1 MTAITKR
8 QMLAGMAGGALGGLA
23 AAPVAAQDLSPYERE
38 LHDAAKAKPEV
49 TWYTG
54 QMQAE
59 PSEAAAAAFGVRF
72 PGLKVNVVRS
82 TSQVAFQR
90 LSQDMRA
97 GVAQCDVFSSTDY
110 SHAAFL
116 KREGKLL
123 QYRPKNADGL
133 LDVIRDFDRDNF
145 FQVTY
150 LGVYMLAR
158 QSAKVSEAD
167 APRTWK
173 DLLDPKWRDAL
184 AVGHPGFSG
193 AIGLWCISMRKMYGW
208 DYFKALEKNRPQIG
222 RSSADPVTTINVGE
236 RIVGVCIPSVT
247 TLLSA
252 SRGNPL
258 TLIYPSDGTLLVP
271 SPSGILKDAP
281 HPVAAK
287 LFMEFMAGP
296 AYSQACLPFFHDSLR
311 SDVAQ
316 PPGAKAISEI
326 KSILPTGEE
335 TEAGMPEVKELWRET
350 FGI

>member
-1 MTAITKR
+1 MTTITKR
-8 QMLAGMAGGALGGLA
+8 HMLATAAAGALASLA
-23 AAPVAAQDLSPYERE
+23 PRPAAAQDLQPHERE
-38 LHDAAKAKPEV
+38 LFEAAKAKPEV

-59 PSEAAAAAFGVRF
+59 PSEAAATAFGVRY

-116 KREGKLL
+116 KREGRLL
-123 QYRPKNADGL
+123 PYRPVNADGL
-133 LDVIRDFDRDNF
+133 LPVIRDFDRDNF

-150 LGVYMLAR
+150 LGLYMLAR
-158 QSAKVSEAD
+158 QTQRVTEAE
-167 APRTWK
+167 APKNWK
-173 DLLDPKWRDAL
+173 DLLDPKWRDKL

-193 AIGLWCISMRKMYGW
+193 AIGCWCISMRKMYGW

-222 RSSADPVTTINVGE
+222 RSSADPVTTINAGE
-236 RIVGVCIPSVT
+236 RTVGVCIPSAT

-258 TLIYPSDGTLLVP
+258 TLIYPTDGTLLVP
-271 SPSGILKDAP
+271 SPSGIMKDAP
-281 HPVAAK
+281 HPAAAK
-287 LFMEFMAGP
+287 LFVEFMASP
-296 AYSQACLPFFHDSLR
+296 AYSQACLPFYHDTLR
-311 SDVAQ
+311 IDVPQ
-316 PPGAKAISEI
+316 PPGARPVAEI
-326 KSILPTGEE
+326 KSILPTGDE

-350 FGI
+350 FGV